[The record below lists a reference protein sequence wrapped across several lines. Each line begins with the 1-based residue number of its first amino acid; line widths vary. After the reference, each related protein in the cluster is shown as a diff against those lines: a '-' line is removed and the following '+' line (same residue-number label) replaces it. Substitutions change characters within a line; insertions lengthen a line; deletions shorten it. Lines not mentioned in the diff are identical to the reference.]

1 MSQIIYIRTAPGE
14 GIDRLVLATFRG
26 SEAQWTNVN
35 ELRKDNNG
43 ASVCCSFCP
52 TWAQV
57 VENIEMSMG

>member
-1 MSQIIYIRTAPGE
+1 MDI
-14 GIDRLVLATFRG
+14 LVLATFRG

-35 ELRKDNNG
+35 ELRKRNNG
-43 ASVCCSFCP
+43 AGVCCSFCP